1 MGSLG
6 LAFFAFAYFFSPARR
21 LEDPYDADD
30 FLEVFFMQMKCTVI
44 QVDGHAQY
52 SPQSVNVD

>member
-1 MGSLG
+1 MGSFG
-6 LAFFAFAYFFSPARR
+6 LAFFDFAYFFSTVRR
-21 LEDPYDADD
+21 LEEPYDDD
-30 FLEVFFMQMKCTVI
+30 DDLEVFFMQMKCTVI